1 MGGLSRSFRRRAA
14 DELEMWTNQPFT
26 TPITLGDIGVINNG
40 RFDTAEATSLQALG
54 IDIGD
59 PLTGQAQ
66 KLSWQ
71 ASDDSS
77 LDFTI
82 KAKGENLPGFT
93 AVAAADAGF
102 LLKFGK
108 KGSYLFETDEAVIQR
123 INETEAFHAALVKA
137 RRDRK
142 IRRPDRIVVAV
153 LKAKRV
159 RLYLSETRECE
170 VEAKASANFASVVE
184 AGVQFTTKRS
194 KGSVLELSAI
204 GDGHSVV
211 FMKLIRIRWLGDD
224 IDVVNPRGLLPPGK
238 RLESTADPA
247 GLDFAVVASSPR
259 EELRLEDDEG

>member
-1 MGGLSRSFRRRAA
+1 MGGLSKRFRKRAA

-26 TPITLGDIGVINNG
+26 TPITLGDMGVINNG

-54 IDIGD
+54 IDIGE

-123 INETEAFHAALVKA
+123 IDETEAFHAALVKA
-137 RRDRK
+137 RRAKR
-142 IRRPDRIVVAV
+142 IRRADRIVVSV

-159 RLYLSETRECE
+159 RLYLSETREAE
-170 VEAKASANFASVVE
+170 VEAKASANFASIVE
-184 AGVQFTTKRS
+184 AGVQFATKRS
-194 KGSVLELSAI
+194 KGSVLELSTLDDAY
-204 GDGHSVV
+204 SVI
-211 FMKLIRIRWLGDD
+211 FMKLVRVRWLGDD
-224 IDVVNPRGLLPPGK
+224 IDVVNPRSFVPSSK
-238 RLESTADPA
+238 RFESLADPEA
-247 GLDFAVVASSPR
+247 LDFAVVASSPR
-259 EELRLEDDEG
+259 DELRLEDDEA